1 MRLVH
6 PNSLAARTRG
16 PDRLLGPALAVS
28 ALLLVAGWILPL
40 MTVSKLL
47 VLYDEVSILTGAT
60 RLWAGGY
67 YLLFIV
73 IVVFSV
79 IFPAAKMSFAGFM
92 WLRLDLGRPGLS
104 KALDLIDGLGRW
116 SMLDVFVVALTV
128 VAVEVSLVSDV
139 AIHPG
144 LYCFAAAVV
153 LSMASVRRMTRLAR
167 RGAERLKH

>member
-1 MRLVH
+1 MPFVH

-16 PDRLLGPALAVS
+16 PDRLLGLALAAAVV
-28 ALLLVAGWILPL
+28 LLAAGWVLPL

-47 VLYDEVSILTGAT
+47 VLYDEVSILSGAA

-67 YLLFIV
+67 YVLFAV

-79 IFPAAKMSFAGFM
+79 VFPAAKISLAGFM
-92 WLRLDLGRPGLS
+92 WLRLDLGRQGLP
-104 KALDLIDGLGRW
+104 KALDIIDGLGRW

-144 LYCFAAAVV
+144 LYCFAGAVV
-153 LSMASVRRMTRLAR
+153 ISMATVRRMTRLAR
-167 RGAERLKH
+167 RRRELLDA